1 MNGAAAY
8 CLRCL
13 AMLLASRRRR
23 CRLLADRAVA
33 CQAEQATTRP
43 AATACRVYQPLPPT
57 SQPAGR
63 RRPTSMFPAAD
74 SFPLRHR
81 LRFRSHAAR
90 GETDEEDDG

>member
-43 AATACRVYQPLPPT
+43 AAAACRVC
-57 SQPAGR
+57 QPAGR